1 MLPGDRGF
9 IPNRSDRAKVTG
21 IRSLRARRASPR
33 SCGRFVLPATAPGE
47 RLKVEGQPAEHRFLV
62 VFLPNKTVVE
72 PRVSRQF

>member
-9 IPNRSDRAKVTG
+9 IPNEAIEQSNRNPQLASEACVTTL
-21 IRSLRARRASPR
+21 LRPFRTSGDSA
-33 SCGRFVLPATAPGE
+33 GR